1 MLWKRRAPWQ
11 GGCRA
16 FDGLPCT
23 ARAMAKQAPRRAIF
37 TLTSAAR
44 TIGRSN
50 SRAPR
55 GTRRSSA
62 GCSTNCRAKWSG
74 GAPAGTLQIHRAYRK
89 RQQTNPEQATSRTRS
104 SSFSS
109 TTTKCGRGIQADSE
123 ARRCRGDEVS
133 KGQHC
138 KSRKEKTLEVRVQV
152 HEAHS
157 TASREPSMTDA
168 AGTFQEGL
176 WNWLRRQN
184 VELLE
189 PPEIG
194 SRTCQSV
201 CAVGRTM
208 SSLTSTSAG
217 CSMANVT
224 ARAMASASIAVSV
237 RGLSASAVS
246 ASVT

>member
-1 MLWKRRAPWQ
+1 MTCPQ
-11 GGCRA
+11 
-16 FDGLPCT
+16 
-23 ARAMAKQAPRRAIF
+23 
-37 TLTSAAR
+37 
-44 TIGRSN
+44 RS
-50 SRAPR
+50 
-55 GTRRSSA
+55 
-62 GCSTNCRAKWSG
+62 W
-74 GAPAGTLQIHRAYRK
+74 
-89 RQQTNPEQATSRTRS
+89 TRS
-104 SSFSS
+104 SSFAS
-109 TTTKCGRGIQADSE
+109 TTTKCAAGPDSE
-123 ARRCRGDEVS
+123 ARRGRGDEVS